1 MSEKV
6 YRLGEIM
13 KPCSSS
19 VFKDK
24 PERVRKIRVG
34 KAPIEERKVENVHAL
49 LADKEVREKLSEG
62 WRLKVVRTGK
72 VQPNYREEGSLF
84 LSESTIE
91 GLRTMENG
99 RLVGISHRLTHGEE
113 FVDIWTVI
121 PPEVK

>member
-1 MSEKV
+1 
-6 YRLGEIM
+6 M

-19 VFKDK
+19 VFRDK
-24 PERVRKIRVG
+24 SKRVRKFRVE
-34 KAPIEERKVENVHAL
+34 KEPENVRKPENVHAL
-49 LADKEVREKLSEG
+49 LADKEVREKLDAG

-72 VQPNYREEGSLF
+72 VQASYREEGSLF

-99 RLVGISHRLTHGEE
+99 RLIGISHRLTHGEE